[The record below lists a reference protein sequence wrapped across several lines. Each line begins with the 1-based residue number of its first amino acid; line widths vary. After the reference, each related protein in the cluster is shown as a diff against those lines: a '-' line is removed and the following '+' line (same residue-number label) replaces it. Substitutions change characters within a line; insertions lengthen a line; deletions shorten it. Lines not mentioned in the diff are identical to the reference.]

1 MSQQQEAVLRLDD
14 AGRTARPS
22 VHATGPW
29 DAQAQHGGV
38 PAALAVAAAEQAMAE
53 LEGDWLLRRLSLE
66 LPRPVPMETITV
78 TTAMTGGRS
87 VRRVQ
92 VTMHDG
98 KGREVASALVLLQRV
113 FDAGMPAFGASQ
125 PCPSVPAPEACPT
138 PVRFGGMPD
147 TPAFH
152 TTGLEIL
159 LADGNA
165 AAPGP
170 ATAWFRAVRPLIAG
184 RPNSAAML
192 ACAASDFGNGLSWET
207 PFEDYVFVNSD
218 LTVLL
223 ERAPVGGWVGLD
235 ARTRVAPDGSGIAQS
250 QLFDQHGH
258 CGQAFQNLLVF
269 ARAPA

>member
-1 MSQQQEAVLRLDD
+1 MSQHQEAVLRLDENG
-14 AGRTARPS
+14 AAQPS
-22 VHATGPW
+22 IHATGPW

-38 PAALAVAAAEQAMAE
+38 PAALAVAQAEQAMAE
-53 LEGDWLLRRLSLE
+53 REGDWLLRRLSLE
-66 LPRPVPMETITV
+66 LPRPVPMETIAV
-78 TTAMTGGRS
+78 TTAVTGGRS
-87 VRRVQ
+87 VQRVR
-92 VTMHDG
+92 VTMHDSR
-98 KGREVASALVLLQRV
+98 GREVASALVLLQR
-113 FDAGMPAFGASQ
+113 AGEVDMPALGAAQ

-152 TTGLEIL
+152 TSGLDIL
-159 LADGNA
+159 LAGGNA

-223 ERAPVGGWVGLD
+223 ERAPVGDWVGLD

-258 CGQAFQNLLVF
+258 FGHAFQNLLVF